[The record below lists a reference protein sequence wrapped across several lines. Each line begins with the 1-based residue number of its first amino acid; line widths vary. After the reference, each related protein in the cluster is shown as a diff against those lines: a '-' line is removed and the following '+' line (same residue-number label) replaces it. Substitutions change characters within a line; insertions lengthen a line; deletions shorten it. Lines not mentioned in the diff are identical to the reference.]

1 TQDGEQSVLVN
12 VRYPQ
17 GTDADT
23 IRDQIETTLG
33 ADKVTVSI
41 SGHAQ
46 GPHYVPGDDPL
57 VKTLLQTFTDHTGI
71 PGHEQVIG
79 GGTYG
84 RIIKRGVA
92 FGAQMPGQENVMHQ
106 ANEYMPIKDI
116 ITAVAIYA
124 DAISRLVK

>member
-1 TQDGEQSVLVN
+1 MIHLS
-12 VRYPQ
+12 RHCF
-17 GTDADT
+17 
-23 IRDQIETTLG
+23 R
-33 ADKVTVSI
+33 
-41 SGHAQ
+41 
-46 GPHYVPGDDPL
+46 
-57 VKTLLQTFTDHTGI
+57 LLGI

-116 ITAVAIYA
+116 VAAVAIYA

>member
-1 TQDGEQSVLVN
+1 M
-12 VRYPQ
+12 
-17 GTDADT
+17 
-23 IRDQIETTLG
+23 
-33 ADKVTVSI
+33 
-41 SGHAQ
+41 
-46 GPHYVPGDDPL
+46 
-57 VKTLLQTFTDHTGI
+57 
-71 PGHEQVIG
+71 IG

>member
-1 TQDGEQSVLVN
+1 M
-12 VRYPQ
+12 
-17 GTDADT
+17 T
-23 IRDQIETTLG
+23 IRWL
-33 ADKVTVSI
+33 K
-41 SGHAQ
+41 
-46 GPHYVPGDDPL
+46 PY
-57 VKTLLQTFTDHTGI
+57 LQTFTDHTGI
-71 PGHEQVIG
+71 AGHEQVIG